1 MNFVSNIIFLCEAF
15 DIFGE
20 FQLATPA
27 IQVGFQKAL
36 EKVREKTLYVG
47 VPRENEEEEM
57 LARY

>member
-1 MNFVSNIIFLCEAF
+1 MWCEAF